1 MKRGAGT
8 WLNLLAAA
16 AVAFLLPGAAGKSP
30 FSGSIAPEGGAPT
43 ARFHAGGPK
52 AEVAVP
58 PSCAGKGC
66 HLPASHRRGTGA
78 AFLNM
83 HEGNVACLACHG
95 KEPGNRFRV
104 SFAGSGG
111 AARLAVPDEERT
123 GGPHDALG
131 PPASCDLCHSEQGK
145 NRLAAAGWKELP
157 QGFASPI
164 PMRMLREGGRKWVP
178 DDVR

>member
-1 MKRGAGT
+1 
-8 WLNLLAAA
+8 
-16 AVAFLLPGAAGKSP
+16 
-30 FSGSIAPEGGAPT
+30 
-43 ARFHAGGPK
+43 
-52 AEVAVP
+52 
-58 PSCAGKGC
+58 
-66 HLPASHRRGTGA
+66 
-78 AFLNM
+78 M

-111 AARLAVPDEERT
+111 TARLAVPDEERT

-131 PPASCDLCHSEQGK
+131 PPASCELCHSEQGQ